1 MKRIVMFALV
11 AAVAVA
17 FTGCKK
23 AEPVTKVG
31 IPEKVNKVTQDA
43 VKDAAK
49 VGVDAQKAVDKALEK

>member
-23 AEPVTKVG
+23 AEPAAKVG
-31 IPEKVNKVTQDA
+31 IPETVNKVTQDA

>member
-23 AEPVTKVG
+23 AEPGAKVG
-31 IPEKVNKVTQDA
+31 IPDVGIPDAAQDA
-43 VKDAAK
+43 VK

>member
-23 AEPVTKVG
+23 KEPVTVVG
-31 IPEKVNKVTQDA
+31 MPEKINQVTQDA

-49 VGVDAQKAVDKALEK
+49 VGADAQKAVDSALTK

>member
-23 AEPVTKVG
+23 AEPGAKVG
-31 IPEKVNKVTQDA
+31 IP
-43 VKDAAK
+43 DAAQDEVK